1 MKKTPENEIFSRC
14 TALKRCL
21 NANEIDLCLIVQ
33 NVDRYYYTGTFQD
46 GVLLVRRDGQP
57 VLFIKRTLERAR
69 EESPINTVIGYEN
82 INEIYNY
89 IRDHNFQREVIGL
102 EMDVLPAKLYTKILS
117 NFPDA
122 RFVDIS
128 IEIRNMRAVK
138 SNYEISL
145 LIEGGKRLDSI
156 FTKLKDEIKPG
167 ISEFEL
173 SMKLSDLFLKENS
186 VLIVRTR
193 MFNMEVHSNEVLSG
207 RSAYKHSFMDSPSG
221 GGDGINAAFPSGS
234 GHKKLKK
241 GEPILIDA
249 AFNHEGYIVDC
260 TRIFAIGSI
269 DPIFEKAH
277 SVSKGCHEIFLEKVK
292 EGMAIPD
299 ICKEINDFVAGKG
312 LQDVYMGGAK
322 FMGHG
327 VGLELDEFPVISDR
341 FEGRIKS
348 GMVIAFEPKFVF
360 ESGTVGYENMYC
372 IGRRGGK
379 SINKTDESIQHL

>member
-1 MKKTPENEIFSRC
+1 MKKMPENEIFSRC
-14 TALKRCL
+14 AGLQKCL
-21 NANEIDLCLIVQ
+21 TENEIDLCLIVQ

-46 GVLLVRRDGQP
+46 GVLLVQKDEGP

-69 EESPINTVIGYEN
+69 EESSINTVIGYEN

-89 IRDHNFQREVIGL
+89 IRDHNLQREVTGL
-102 EMDVLPAKLYTKILS
+102 EMDVLPAKVYQKLLS
-117 NFPDA
+117 SFPDT

-128 IEIRNMRAVK
+128 VDIRNMRAVK

-145 LIEGGKRLDSI
+145 LMEGGKRLDSI

-167 ISEFEL
+167 ISEIEL
-173 SMKLSDLFLKENS
+173 SMKLNDLFLKEGS

-207 RSAYKHSFMDSPSG
+207 ESAYKHSFMDSPSG

-241 GEPILIDA
+241 GEPILIDV

-269 DPIFEKAH
+269 DPIFERAH
-277 SVSKGCHEIFLEKVK
+277 RVSKGCHEIFLEKVK
-292 EGMAIPD
+292 EGMFIPD
-299 ICKEINDFVAGKG
+299 ICKEINDFVAGRG

-327 VGLELDEFPVISDR
+327 VGLELDELPVISER
-341 FEGRIKS
+341 FEGRIRS

-360 ESGTVGYENMYC
+360 ERGTVGYENMYC
-372 IGRRGGK
+372 IGMRGGK
-379 SINKTDESIQHL
+379 SISKTEESILYL